1 MTAFRRGVKKWLRFS
16 RRGMGGKTRRYNK
29 LNQDFTCCP
38 EDGAL
43 RPMFENLSLPHL
55 LMVLAV
61 AILVFGP
68 KRIPE
73 IAGSMGKG
81 IREFKRHISEAG
93 RPDSADESVRSRPA
107 VTEDR
112 PSTSIEAS
120 GAGRPDSPEDR
131 GPRRLL

>member
-1 MTAFRRGVKKWLRFS
+1 
-16 RRGMGGKTRRYNK
+16 
-29 LNQDFTCCP
+29 
-38 EDGAL
+38 
-43 RPMFENLSLPHL
+43 MFENLSLPHL

-81 IREFKRHISEAG
+81 IREFKRHISEVG
-93 RPDSADESVRSRPA
+93 RPDSPDESASRPVA
-107 VTEDR
+107 NQDR
-112 PSTSIEAS
+112 PSTSVEAS
-120 GAGRPDSPEDR
+120 RPDQPDSLESR

>member
-1 MTAFRRGVKKWLRFS
+1 
-16 RRGMGGKTRRYNK
+16 
-29 LNQDFTCCP
+29 
-38 EDGAL
+38 
-43 RPMFENLSLPHL
+43 MFENLSLPHL

-81 IREFKRHISEAG
+81 IREFKRHISDAG
-93 RPDSADESVRSRPA
+93 RPESPDESLPSRPVA
-107 VTEDR
+107 NQDR
-112 PSTSIEAS
+112 PSTSVEAP
-120 GAGRPDSPEDR
+120 GAELQDSLESR

>member
-1 MTAFRRGVKKWLRFS
+1 
-16 RRGMGGKTRRYNK
+16 
-29 LNQDFTCCP
+29 
-38 EDGAL
+38 
-43 RPMFENLSLPHL
+43 MFENLSLPHL

-93 RPDSADESVRSRPA
+93 RIDSAEESTLSRAESREVPQA
-107 VTEDR
+107 
-112 PSTSIEAS
+112 PEAP
-120 GAGRPDSPEDR
+120 GGGE
-131 GPRRLL
+131 PRRLL

>member
-1 MTAFRRGVKKWLRFS
+1 
-16 RRGMGGKTRRYNK
+16 
-29 LNQDFTCCP
+29 
-38 EDGAL
+38 
-43 RPMFENLSLPHL
+43 MFENLSLPHL

-93 RPDSADESVRSRPA
+93 RPDSPDESIRSGSVA
-107 VTEDR
+107 NQDR
-112 PSTSIEAS
+112 PPTSIEAS
-120 GAGRPDSPEDR
+120 GSDQPDSPEDR